1 MTHDRAT
8 PVGGSVRA
16 AAEVTAVEGRRII
29 FTVKAFDGKVAP
41 LPLLPQ
47 TAPSP
52 AQAAEQARQSAPHGP
67 AAKLPGCRGSSQPR
81 PQPLSAHANFDALD
95 PASAQPLGNC
105 SGGAP
110 LVRQTPS
117 VPP

>member
-1 MTHDRAT
+1 M
-8 PVGGSVRA
+8 RA

-52 AQAAEQARQSAPHGP
+52 AHAAEQARQSAPHGP
-67 AAKLPGCRGSSQPR
+67 AAKLPGCRDSSVSSQPC
-81 PQPLSAHANFDALD
+81 PQPLSAHANVDALD
-95 PASAQPLGNC
+95 SASAQPLGNC

-110 LVRQTPS
+110 LVRKTPS